1 MTHEWS
7 DGILAV
13 TYRYA
18 AQQEKIHNIPDRQWV
33 MLDGPVDAIWIENMN
48 TVLDDNKK
56 LCLMSGE
63 MIAMSAAMSMIF
75 EVQDLA
81 VASPATVSRCGM
93 VYVEPSQLGWEPL
106 LASWLETLPPPLAP
120 HADKLKNLFGW
131 LVPPCVRFT
140 IKECKA
146 TVSVGIQATDEITR
160 VRGVMSLFDSLTMDL
175 RPKAGGGEQSDADAE
190 ALQEYCESVKKDL
203 PLWVENIFLFSLVWS
218 VGGAL
223 DGASRPKFDEFLRAA
238 AAGRPPRGYDKVDGA
253 FGEAAPWAKFM
264 PEGAASVY
272 DYVFEKGKKVTP
284 PHDPPPT
291 PQPSLPRPRLTPS
304 RPLPH
309 LAGVE
314 ALDRYD
320 RQGGHQ
326 DLGRL
331 GVHADR
337 GADDGHGALLVPP
350 HLPPRRLE
358 AGALRRPHR
367 HRQDGVRPEE
377 IARPPRRSIL
387 VHLHQLLG
395 ADLGAHWDASLTGHR
410 TTRARSPTALTHP
423 LLPRQA
429 IESGAGPA
437 A

>member
-1 MTHEWS
+1 
-7 DGILAV
+7 
-13 TYRYA
+13 
-18 AQQEKIHNIPDRQWV
+18 
-33 MLDGPVDAIWIENMN
+33 MN

-272 DYVFEKGKKVTP
+272 DYVFEKGKKEWKLWIETIAKEDTKISADLEFTQIVV
-284 PHDPPPT
+284 PT
-291 PQPSLPRPRLTPS
+291 MDTARYSFLLTSL
-304 RPLPH
+304 
-309 LAGVE
+309 LAASKPVLFVGPTGTGKTV
-314 ALDRYD
+314 YV
-320 RQGGHQ
+320 QKK
-326 DLGRL
+326 
-331 GVHADR
+331 
-337 GADDGHGALLVPP
+337 
-350 HLPPRRLE
+350 
-358 AGALRRPHR
+358 
-367 HRQDGVRPEE
+367 
-377 IARPPRRSIL
+377 
-387 VHLHQLLG
+387 LLG
-395 ADLGAHWDASLTGHR
+395 LPADQYSCIFINYSAQTSVRIG
-410 TTRARSPTALTHP
+410 TRL
-423 LLPRQA
+423 
-429 IESGAGPA
+429 
-437 A
+437 

>member
-1 MTHEWS
+1 M
-7 DGILAV
+7 
-13 TYRYA
+13 
-18 AQQEKIHNIPDRQWV
+18 HNIPDRQWV
-33 MLDGPVDAIWIENMN
+33 NFDGPVDAIWIENMN

-63 MIAMSAAMSMIF
+63 MIAMSAAH
-75 EVQDLA
+75 VDDLRGA
-81 VASPATVSRCGM
+81 GPRRRLARHRLALRDGVRRALSARLGASPRVVARDAAAAARAARR
-93 VYVEPSQLGWEPL
+93 QAQEPL
-106 LASWLETLPPPLAP
+106 RLARAAVRPL
-120 HADKLKNLFGW
+120 
-131 LVPPCVRFT
+131 RT

-264 PEGAASVY
+264 PEGAATVY

-284 PHDPPPT
+284 PPHDPPPT
-291 PQPSLPRPRLTPS
+291 LRVPSSHAPASPPP

-309 LAGVE
+309 SQEWKLWIDTIAKEDTKISADLEFTQIVVPTMDTARYSFLLTSLLAASKPVLFVGPTGTGKTVYVQKKLLGLP
-314 ALDRYD
+314 ADQYSCIFINYSA
-320 RQGGHQ
+320 QTSANQSQ
-326 DLGRL
+326 D
-331 GVHADR
+331 
-337 GADDGHGALLVPP
+337 
-350 HLPPRRLE
+350 
-358 AGALRRPHR
+358 HR
-367 HRQDGVRPEE
+367 TQARQDKGVR
-377 IARPPRRSIL
+377 
-387 VHLHQLLG
+387 HH
-395 ADLGAHWDASLTGHR
+395 
-410 TTRARSPTALTHP
+410 TRAHLTP
-423 LLPRQA
+423 LNL
-429 IESGAGPA
+429 
-437 A
+437 